1 MGLITIIALVGFVEL
16 IFVRPQ
22 LVVFFLEAFLLVDL
36 MVSF

>member
-1 MGLITIIALVGFVEL
+1 MMIIALVGFVEL
-16 IFVRPQ
+16 VIFVSPQ